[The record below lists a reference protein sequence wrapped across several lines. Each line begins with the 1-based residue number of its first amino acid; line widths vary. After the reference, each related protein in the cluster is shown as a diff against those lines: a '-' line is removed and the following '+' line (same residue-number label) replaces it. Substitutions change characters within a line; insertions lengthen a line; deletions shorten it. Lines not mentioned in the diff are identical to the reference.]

1 MTPEEKTQV
10 LGTIEKLMN
19 QIAAHYFSG
28 RPEDVNAENVKTFLG
43 RELAYEYPE
52 IVWHWD
58 SYRIIATDFI
68 QKEI

>member
-19 QIAAHYFSG
+19 EIVKDNMPMPHPYDGEAKLRLAAWFASEF
-28 RPEDVNAENVKTFLG
+28 PN
-43 RELAYEYPE
+43 
-52 IVWHWD
+52 IVWHWE
-58 SYRIIATDFI
+58 SERAVVTDFI